1 MDWLAWLKLNT
12 RKEGDNNTEA
22 DNFVDTGHDA
32 IEELA
37 FSGPF
42 SSSNLS
48 VFLIRGKDSTKG
60 KHFVTLEEA
69 LEKKQVVV
77 EETGNV
83 SELRIKNK
91 GKDTVFLQS
100 GDILKGGRQDR
111 TLQFDMILT
120 ADSGFVPVKS
130 FCVEHGRWSQRGV
143 EDVTTFTASHDY
155 LSHKSLRMAAKHT
168 NDQNEVWKEVLNM
181 QTRTAS
187 NTASSL
193 SDIQDKSS
201 PSSLQLTLESEK
213 VQESIEVYLKEL
225 AELPEQESD
234 IIGYAFAINGEVN
247 NIDVYSSN
255 ALFKKMWPKLIKAA
269 AVEALAERQENKD
282 FEEVA
287 VDRVKTCMQDAEQAK
302 ARVKAVSG
310 QSKTILRETAQNVL
324 FETRNMKDED
334 GWVHRNYASKT

>member
-12 RKEGDNNTEA
+12 RKGDDATEEQ
-22 DNFVDTGHDA
+22 NFVDMGHDE
-32 IEELA
+32 IEGLA

-48 VFLIRGKDSTKG
+48 VFLIRGKDSIKA

-69 LEKKQVVV
+69 LEQKQVVV

-120 ADSGFVPVKS
+120 ANSGFVPVKS

-143 EDVTTFTASHDY
+143 EDVTTFTHSHDY
-155 LSHKSLRMAAKHT
+155 LPHNSLRMAAKHS

-193 SDIQDKSS
+193 SDIQDKTS

-213 VQESIEVYLKEL
+213 VQEAIEVYMKEI
-225 AELPEQESD
+225 SD
-234 IIGYAFAINGEVN
+234 LSEKEGDVIGYAFAINGEISC
-247 NIDVYSSN
+247 IDVYSCN

-269 AVEALAERQENKD
+269 AVEALAERQENKAFD
-282 FEEVA
+282 EVT
-287 VDRVKTCMQDAEQAK
+287 VDRVKTCMHDAEQAK
-302 ARVKAVSG
+302 ARIKAVSG
-310 QSKTILRETAQNVL
+310 QSKTILRETAKNVL
-324 FETRNMKDED
+324 FETRNIKDED
-334 GWVHRNYASKT
+334 GWVHRNYASKI

>member
-12 RKEGDNNTEA
+12 RKGDDSVQE
-22 DNFVDTGHDA
+22 DKFVDTGHAA
-32 IEELA
+32 IEDLA
-37 FSGPF
+37 FAGPF

-48 VFLIRGKDSTKG
+48 VFLIRGKDSVKA

-143 EDVTTFTASHDY
+143 EDVTTFTHSHDY

-193 SDIQDKSS
+193 SEIQHEAS

-213 VQESIEVYLKEL
+213 VQEAIEVYLKEL
-225 AELPEQESD
+225 SDLAEKEPD
-234 IIGYAFAINGEVN
+234 VIGYAFAINGEVN
-247 NIDVYSSN
+247 NIDVYSCN

-269 AVEALAERQENKD
+269 AVEAIAERQENKA
-282 FEEVA
+282 FEDVTL
-287 VDRVKTCMQDAEQAK
+287 DRVKTCMHDAEQAK
-302 ARVKAVSG
+302 ARIKAVSG
-310 QSKTILRETAQNVL
+310 QSKTILRETKQNVSGAGT
-324 FETRNMKDED
+324 EC
-334 GWVHRNYASKT
+334 